1 MPPNLVEETMPYR
14 RGRILALLNEANTT
28 GSSES
33 LLRSLLRSFGYKTD
47 EDTFAIDIAWL
58 SRHGLLVQR
67 DVAGVPFVKITA
79 RGRDV
84 ITGDL
89 DFPGVQLIEN

>member
-1 MPPNLVEETMPYR
+1 MIEQQMPYR
-14 RGRILALLNEANTT
+14 RGRILALLR
-28 GSSES
+28 ES
-33 LLRSLLRSFGYKTD
+33 NSVGLSQPLLRTALRDLGYKAD
-47 EDTFAIDIAWL
+47 EDTVAIDIAWL

-67 DVAGVPFVKITA
+67 DVGGVPFLGITQ

-89 DFPGVQLIEN
+89 DFPGVQLIED